1 MIKIKYLWMGM
12 LWFSGWCGASLVQAG
27 VIPPAPGSSGAVTL
41 SLQKGGADVTDTWL
55 PEPGQSVTLV
65 FNGNVTISSVS
76 LVAPSG
82 TNNPT
87 TTSAYSGTCTN
98 LGSPT
103 DLSPDFTLN
112 GTVLTP
118 TDCGGRA
125 VIQVTGSG
133 VNATFVIPPDADN
146 DGIPNFWEAR
156 FCPTTDPNCLAAD
169 GDIDTG
175 VGSLVGDNIANFD
188 EYRGFIVDEYNEQA
202 LQFFPRVH
210 IRTNPRQKDA
220 FANLRNPQCTDS
232 PGAPS
237 SSLLGGGA
245 ITYPIDGISPF
256 TVNERLIISTASAEQ
271 QLVAN
276 ALTQVHT
283 VGYIPQTSNQ
293 GTDEWVDSV
302 ASYSELLL
310 RFTFKAGS
318 DPTQDRRINQN
329 ALYVSSVQKGARII
343 ECLDVSSTTIMGL
356 ATLGLLNLATSDP
369 AITAGNIRLFTQRV
383 VNYFTNVLFPA
394 GGNRRIR
401 YYTRR
406 IGDQNWVLEREF
418 PSSPPSTAEKNF
430 IISKAV
436 QFYLGHE
443 AGHVLNLT
451 IDTGSSATAYGNH
464 YVIGTGY
471 ALDQTVQ
478 HKVDSKANGFSN
490 FYIAS
495 IYSTADQG
503 TFILD

>member
-1 MIKIKYLWMGM
+1 MTKYIWLGIV
-12 LWFSGWCGASLVQAG
+12 WFSGWCGASLVQAG
-27 VIPPAPGSSGAVTL
+27 VIPPMPGSSGAVTL
-41 SLQKGGADVTDTWL
+41 SIQNGTGADVTDTWL

-65 FNGNVTISSVS
+65 FNGNVAISSVS
-76 LVAPSG
+76 LAPSSG
-82 TNNPT
+82 ANDPT
-87 TTSAYSGTCTN
+87 ATSAYPGTCTN
-98 LGSPT
+98 LGSPP
-103 DLSPDFTLN
+103 DLSPDFTLD
-112 GTVLTP
+112 GILLTP

-125 VIQVTGSG
+125 VIQVTGTN
-133 VNATFVIPPDADN
+133 VNATFVIPPDSDQ
-146 DGIPNFWEAR
+146 DGIPDFWEAR
-156 FCPTTDPNCLAAD
+156 FCPMTDPNCLAPHED
-169 GDIDTG
+169 VDTG

-220 FANLRNPQCTDS
+220 FANLRNPECTDS

-245 ITYPIDGISPF
+245 VTYPIDGISPF

-283 VGYIPQTSNQ
+283 VGYIPQTSNR

-302 ASYSELLL
+302 ASYSEVLK
-310 RFTFKAGS
+310 RFTFTAGS

-329 ALYVSSVQKGARII
+329 ALYVSSVQKGARLM
-343 ECLDVSSTTIMGL
+343 ECLDVSKTTPLGQ
-356 ATLGLLNLATSDP
+356 ATLGFLNLATSDP
-369 AITAGNIRLFTQRV
+369 TITAGSIRLFTQRV

-406 IGDQNWVLEREF
+406 IGDQNWVLEHQF
-418 PSSPPSTAEKNF
+418 SSSPPSAAEKNF
-430 IISKAV
+430 ILSKAV
-436 QFYLGHE
+436 QFYLAHE

-451 IDTGSSATAYGNH
+451 TDTGSSSTAYGNH

-471 ALDQTVQ
+471 ALDENIKQTVD
-478 HKVDSKANGFSN
+478 KKSSGFSN
-490 FYIAS
+490 FYISS